1 LRRASSHIKQK
12 EREVREKKAHLAKK
26 EKARRENEG
35 HEKRIL

>member
-1 LRRASSHIKQK
+1 
-12 EREVREKKAHLAKK
+12 VREKKAHLAKK